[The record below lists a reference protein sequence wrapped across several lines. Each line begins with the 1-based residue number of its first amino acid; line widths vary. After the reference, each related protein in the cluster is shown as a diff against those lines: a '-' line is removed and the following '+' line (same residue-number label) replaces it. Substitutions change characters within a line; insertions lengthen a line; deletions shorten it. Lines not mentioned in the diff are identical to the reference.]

1 MIWQLDST
9 VSDFTESLDCED
21 LDMPRTNTVGGPG
34 TGAEIMDKGRHEKA
48 GGPDGTW
55 HAP

>member
-1 MIWQLDST
+1 M

-21 LDMPRTNTVGGPG
+21 LDIPRTNTVGGPG

-48 GGPDGTW
+48 DRPDRTW
-55 HAP
+55 HAS